1 MSEADQ
7 LADDGSVS
15 DAERTIADPAASA
28 EAAPSE
34 EAVADPANAGD
45 NPEVLSVESLL
56 STLETVTAERDENF
70 EHWQRVSA
78 EFANFRKQTEKRN
91 AEMAAQ
97 AGSRLAE
104 ALLPVLDA
112 CDAAA
117 QQGVEGIDQVA
128 SQLKGVLERQGLE
141 LIADEAEV
149 FDPNRHEAAMT
160 EPGDDDQTEPVVAQV
175 LRTGYAW
182 NGRVLRAAMVKVKG

>member
-1 MSEADQ
+1 MV
-7 LADDGSVS
+7 ADD
-15 DAERTIADPAASA
+15 EASTPPQPIDDTGA
-28 EAAPSE
+28 SE
-34 EAVADPANAGD
+34 EAPPGEPLDDVAANGGEDPEA
-45 NPEVLSVESLL
+45 PLP
-56 STLETVTAERDENF
+56 TLESVSAERDENF

-78 EFANFRKQTEKRN
+78 EFANFRKQTGKRN
-91 AEMAAQ
+91 AEFAAQ

-117 QQGVEGIDQVA
+117 QQGVEGIDAVA
-128 SQLKGVLERQGLE
+128 SQLKSVLEREGLE
-141 LIADEAEV
+141 LIADEAEA

-160 EPGDDDQTEPVVAQV
+160 EPGDPDQAGPVVAQV

-182 NGRVLRAAMVKVKG
+182 KGRVLRAAMVKVKG